1 MGGER
6 DGGPSRSPDEA
17 RRIGRRAATELS
29 RKEEAMIT
37 QHLLARPLERR
48 EAPRLAREITLRSR
62 ELARR
67 EERERRPALAAP
79 EPAPPRRPARAA
91 RALARALGA

>member
-1 MGGER
+1 
-6 DGGPSRSPDEA
+6 
-17 RRIGRRAATELS
+17 
-29 RKEEAMIT
+29 MIT

-62 ELARR
+62 ELARL
-67 EERERRPALAAP
+67 EERERRSA
-79 EPAPPRRPARAA
+79 PAPREPESPRRPARAA